1 MTDTTPQ
8 NKEDLKDKYADVYE
22 YSNKV
27 LDLISKL
34 DITKDEAE
42 WVTRETVQG
51 FRDHVNPGFLE
62 YRKSV
67 TKDKQFAAVEWKDSG
82 LNCFM
87 DVNGKEYIDC
97 LGGFGIYNVGHRHP
111 KVMAAVTNQLNRQ
124 ALHSQ
129 DLLDPLRAMLA
140 KILADITPGELKY
153 CFFTNSGTETIEC
166 SLKLAKMYSDRR
178 TFISTTRAFHGK
190 SLGSLSATAKGVFRK
205 PFLPM
210 IPGFRHVPFGDLE
223 MMRKT
228 MECCA
233 LVGEDVAGV
242 ILEPIQGEGGVILP
256 PEGYL
261 KQVREL
267 CDQFGALLIFDE
279 VQTGMGRTG
288 KMFCC
293 EHDDVVPDILCL
305 AKAFGGGIM
314 PAGAVVATE
323 EVFKTLF
330 PNPFMHTTTFGGNP
344 LACAAAIATFNVLIE
359 ENLPARSAE
368 LGDYMLGKLRNAAAA
383 FPELVMEIRGKGL
396 LIGIEFQSD
405 EIGYE
410 VSKAMFD
417 SGVLV
422 AGTLINAKT
431 IRIEPPL
438 TITSK
443 EADRVIVAFENALVQ
458 VRELGVFN

>member
-1 MTDTTPQ
+1 MAVKSTL
-8 NKEDLKDKYADVYE
+8 KHEDLKEKYASVYE

-27 LDLISKL
+27 LDLISKG
-34 DITKDEAE
+34 DISKDEAE
-42 WVTRETVQG
+42 WVTRQTVDN
-51 FRDHVNPGFLE
+51 FRDYVNPGFLE

-111 KVMAAVTNQLNRQ
+111 KVMNAVIDQLNRQ

-140 KILADITPGELKY
+140 KILADITPGDLKY
-153 CFFTNSGTETIEC
+153 TFFTNSGTETIEGA
-166 SLKLAKMYSDRR
+166 LKLAKMYSDRT

-210 IPGFRHVPFGDLE
+210 IPGFRHVPYGDIE

-228 MECCA
+228 IECCA
-233 LVGEDVAGV
+233 LVGEDVAAV

-256 PEGYL
+256 PDGYL

-267 CDQFGALLIFDE
+267 CDQFGVLLIFDE

-293 EHDDVVPDILCL
+293 EHEGVVPDILCL

-323 EVFKTLF
+323 EVFKSLF

-344 LACAAAIATFNVLIE
+344 LACAAAIATFSVLIE
-359 ENLPARSAE
+359 ENLPSRAAE
-368 LGDYMLGKLRNAAAA
+368 LGEYMLGGLHDAARE
-383 FPELVMEIRGKGL
+383 FSHLVLEIRGKGL
-396 LIGIEFQSD
+396 LIGMEFQTD

-410 VSKAMFD
+410 VSKGMFD
-417 SGVLV
+417 GGVLV

-438 TITSK
+438 TITFE
-443 EADRVIVAFENALVQ
+443 EADRVIAAFKNALAQ
-458 VRELGVFN
+458 VRL

>member
-1 MTDTTPQ
+1 MTVETKQ
-8 NKEDLKDKYADVYE
+8 NNNGDLKEKYASVYEYTNTILELISKEDL
-22 YSNKV
+22 
-27 LDLISKL
+27 
-34 DITKDEAE
+34 TKEEAE
-42 WVTRETVQG
+42 WVTRETVDG
-51 FRDHVNPGFLE
+51 FREYVNPGFLE

-67 TKDKQFAAVEWKDSG
+67 TMDKQFAAVEWKDSG

-97 LGGFGIYNVGHRHP
+97 LGGFGIFNVGHRHP
-111 KVMAAVTNQLNRQ
+111 KVMAAVKNQLNRQ

-140 KILADITPGELKY
+140 KIVADVTPGDLKY
-153 CFFTNSGTETIEC
+153 CFFTNSGTESVEGA
-166 SLKLAKMYSDRR
+166 LKLAKMYSDR
-178 TFISTTRAFHGK
+178 TVFISTTRAFHGK
-190 SLGSLSATAKGVFRK
+190 SLGSLTATGKGMFRK
-205 PFLPM
+205 PFLPLV
-210 IPGFRHVPFGDLE
+210 PGFRHVPFGDID

-228 MECCA
+228 IECCA
-233 LVGEDVAGV
+233 LVGEDVAAV
-242 ILEPIQGEGGVILP
+242 ILEPIQGEGGVIIP

-267 CDQFGALLIFDE
+267 CDQFGVLLIFDE

-305 AKAFGGGIM
+305 AKSFGGGIM

-323 EVFKTLF
+323 EVFKSLF

-359 ENLPARSAE
+359 ENLPARAVE
-368 LGDYMLGKLRNAAAA
+368 LGKHIMDGLRATASE

-396 LIGIEFQSD
+396 LIGMEFQSD
-405 EIGYE
+405 EIGYG
-410 VSKAMFD
+410 VSKGMFD
-417 SGVLV
+417 NGVLV
-422 AGTLINAKT
+422 AGTLINSKT
-431 IRIEPPL
+431 LRIEPPL
-438 TITSK
+438 TITYE
-443 EADRVIVAFENALVQ
+443 EADRVIDAFKKALIQ
-458 VRELGVFN
+458 VRG

>member
-1 MTDTTPQ
+1 MTSKTTQ
-8 NKEDLKDKYADVYE
+8 NKEDFKEKYASVYE

-27 LDLISKL
+27 LELISKEE
-34 DITKDEAE
+34 ITKEEAD
-42 WVTRETVQG
+42 WVTRETVDG

-67 TKDKQFAAVEWKDSG
+67 TMDKQFAAVEWKDSG

-111 KVMAAVTNQLNRQ
+111 KVMAAVINQLNRQ

-140 KILADITPGELKY
+140 KIVADITPGDLKY
-153 CFFTNSGTETIEC
+153 CFFTNSGTETVEC
-166 SLKLAKMYSDRR
+166 ALKLAKMYSDRT
-178 TFISTTRAFHGK
+178 TFIATTRAFHGK

-210 IPGFRHVPFGDLE
+210 IPGFRHVPFGDIE

-228 MECCA
+228 IECCA
-233 LVGEDVAGV
+233 LVGEDVAAV

-267 CDQFGALLIFDE
+267 CDKFGILLIFDE

-368 LGDYMLGKLRNAAAA
+368 LGEYMLNGLRTAASE
-383 FPELVMEIRGKGL
+383 FPQLVDEIRGKGL
-396 LIGIEFQSD
+396 LIGMEFQTD

-438 TITSK
+438 TITYE
-443 EADRVIVAFENALVQ
+443 EADRVIVAFRNALIQ
-458 VRELGVFN
+458 VHL